1 MSIKKRITS
10 IFLKMYNVKVKE
22 VVVDHYKYLGKR
34 KNSLKIYG
42 YPPENMFFSP
52 FNMTFDPIDRLLLI
66 DFEDDP
72 IYYGIELQI
81 FRIVDEEYP
90 LVLLY
95 RKDDLVDIYYTNK
108 AIIDNRKKLIEDLLT
123 NVSFS
128 QLEKIDFKFQVDN
141 MGLDAYLRL
150 RDKLEKEIEFRI
162 KENTSERD
170 LTAMLAPIGADS
182 KKPKYFP
189 VIYLD
194 KFGMVIKKSTEIFV
208 KTHGTLRKPV
218 ELPVRMNGMHIYLA
232 RYSLEPIISNWNNSY
247 SGDLNP
253 ILINTSE
260 LKIKNQNLIYEIL
273 DNEGYY
279 EIKKISG
286 KDEVGHI
293 ISFEFSPAVPNLIA
307 LKSNM
312 NIKGKF
318 SCCIDDRKG
327 IFAGEFYINRVGDII
342 SFSIQPTKGWQP
354 FPGKLWLKTYKWTSK
369 IQIYEVDDIKISSYW
384 RRIKG

>member
-1 MSIKKRITS
+1 MSIIKRITS
-10 IFLKMYNVKVKE
+10 IFLKMYNIKVKE
-22 VVVDHYKYLGKR
+22 VVVDHHKYLGKR

-52 FNMTFDPIDRLLLI
+52 FNMTFDPIDRLMLI

-95 RKDDLVDIYYTNK
+95 RKDNLVDIYYTNE

-141 MGLDAYLRL
+141 MGLDVYLHL
-150 RDKLEKEIEFRI
+150 KDKLEKDIEFQI
-162 KENTSERD
+162 KENTPERD
-170 LTAMLAPIGADS
+170 LTAILAPVGAGS

-189 VIYLD
+189 NIYLD
-194 KFGMVIKKSTEIFV
+194 KFGMVIKKGTEIFV
-208 KTHGTLRKPV
+208 KTHGILRKPV
-218 ELPVRMNGMHIYLA
+218 EIPVRMNGMHIYLA
-232 RYSLEPIISNWNNSY
+232 HFSLEPIISNWNNSY
-247 SGDLNP
+247 SGNLNP
-253 ILINTSE
+253 IFIKTSE
-260 LKIKNQNLIYEIL
+260 LNVKNENLIYEIL
-273 DNEGYY
+273 DNKGFY
-279 EIKKISG
+279 EIEKISG
-286 KDEVGHI
+286 EDGVGHT
-293 ISFEFSPAVPNLIA
+293 ISFEFSPAIPNLIA
-307 LKSNM
+307 LNSNV

-327 IFAGEFYINRVGDII
+327 IFAGEFYITRVGDII

-354 FPGKLWLKTYKWTSK
+354 FPGKLWLNTYEWNAEIDIFEKNNIK
-369 IQIYEVDDIKISSYW
+369 IQSNWY
-384 RRIKG
+384 RI

>member
-10 IFLKMYNVKVKE
+10 TFLKMYNVKVKE
-22 VVVDHYKYLGKR
+22 VVVDHHKYLGKR
-34 KNSLKIYG
+34 NNSLKIYG

-52 FNMTFDPIDRLLLI
+52 FNMTFDPIDRLMLI
-66 DFEDDP
+66 DFEEDP

-95 RKDDLVDIYYTNK
+95 RKDDLVDIYYTNE

-141 MGLDAYLRL
+141 MGLDVYLHL
-150 RDKLEKEIEFRI
+150 KDKLEKDIEFRI
-162 KENTSERD
+162 KENTPERD
-170 LTAMLAPIGADS
+170 LTAILAPVGAES

-189 VIYLD
+189 IIYLD
-194 KFGMVIKKSTEIFV
+194 KFGMVIKKGTEIFV

-218 ELPVRMNGMHIYLA
+218 EIPVRMNGMHIYLA

-247 SGDLNP
+247 SGNLNP

-260 LKIKNQNLIYEIL
+260 LNVKNENLIYEIFN
-273 DNEGYY
+273 NEGYY
-279 EIKKISG
+279 EIEKISG

-293 ISFEFSPAVPNLIA
+293 ISFEFSPAIPNLIA
-307 LKSNM
+307 LKSNV

-318 SCCIDDRKG
+318 SCCIDERKG

-354 FPGKLWLKTYKWTSK
+354 SPGKLWLKTYKWTAEIDIFEK
-369 IQIYEVDDIKISSYW
+369 NNIRIQSNWY
-384 RRIKG
+384 RI

>member
-22 VVVDHYKYLGKR
+22 VVVDHHKYLGKH
-34 KNSLKIYG
+34 KNSQKIYG

-52 FNMTFDPIDRLLLI
+52 FNMTFDPIDRLMLI
-66 DFEDDP
+66 DFEEDP

-95 RKDDLVDIYYTNK
+95 RKDDLVDIYYTNE

-141 MGLDAYLRL
+141 MGLDAYLHL
-150 RDKLEKEIEFRI
+150 KDKLEKDIEFRI
-162 KENTSERD
+162 KENTPERD
-170 LTAMLAPIGADS
+170 LTAILAPVGAAS

-189 VIYLD
+189 IIYLD
-194 KFGMVIKKSTEIFV
+194 KFGMVIKKGTEIFV
-208 KTHGTLRKPV
+208 KSHGTPRKPV
-218 ELPVRMNGMHIYLA
+218 EMPVRMNGMHIYLA
-232 RYSLEPIISNWNNSY
+232 RYSLEPIISNWNNSF
-247 SGDLNP
+247 SGNLNP

-260 LKIKNQNLIYEIL
+260 LKVKNENLIYEIL
-273 DNEGYY
+273 DNEGYF
-279 EIKKISG
+279 EIEKVSG
-286 KDEVGHI
+286 KDEVGHT
-293 ISFEFSPAVPNLIA
+293 ISFEFSPAIPNLIA
-307 LKSNM
+307 LKSN
-312 NIKGKF
+312 ISVKGKF

-327 IFAGEFYINRVGDII
+327 IFAGKFYINRVGDII
-342 SFSIQPTKGWQP
+342 SFNIQLNKGWQP
-354 FPGKLWLKTYKWTSK
+354 FPGKLWLKTYKWNAEIDILEK
-369 IQIYEVDDIKISSYW
+369 NNVRIQSNWY
-384 RRIKG
+384 RI